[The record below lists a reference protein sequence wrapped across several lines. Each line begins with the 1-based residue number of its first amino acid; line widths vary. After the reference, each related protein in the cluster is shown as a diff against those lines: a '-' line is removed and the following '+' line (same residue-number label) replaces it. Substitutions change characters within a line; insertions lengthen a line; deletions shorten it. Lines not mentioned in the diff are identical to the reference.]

1 MPTRLRTS
9 RRFLIPATLEGP
21 TDRAEVTLSVAFV
34 IIGIAQEGNHLTY
47 SRLPTNRNFVHGG
60 PTGRAAQV
68 HIALGKRE
76 DTTMDTPDKK
86 QPKKHFFKIPA
97 NYFELSEEERQA
109 FCLEIAT
116 ILDADDEEIEGER
129 SH

>member
-1 MPTRLRTS
+1 M
-9 RRFLIPATLEGP
+9 
-21 TDRAEVTLSVAFV
+21 SVGVV

-68 HIALGKRE
+68 HTALGKRE

-97 NYFELSEEERQA
+97 NYFELSKEERQA

-116 ILDADDEEIEGER
+116 ILDADAEEDEEEEGEGAE
-129 SH
+129 HQG

>member
-1 MPTRLRTS
+1 MS
-9 RRFLIPATLEGP
+9 
-21 TDRAEVTLSVAFV
+21 FV

-60 PTGRAAQV
+60 PIGRAAQV

-76 DTTMDTPDKK
+76 DTTMAIPDKK
-86 QPKKHFFKIPA
+86 EPKKHFFKIPA
-97 NYFELSEEERQA
+97 NYFELSEDERES

-116 ILDADDEEIEGER
+116 ILHADAEEDEAQKSGD
-129 SH
+129 

>member
-1 MPTRLRTS
+1 M
-9 RRFLIPATLEGP
+9 
-21 TDRAEVTLSVAFV
+21 SVAFV

-76 DTTMDTPDKK
+76 DATMTTPDKK
-86 QPKKHFFKIPA
+86 EPKKHFFKIPA
-97 NYFELSEEERQA
+97 NYFELSEEERRA
-109 FCLEIAT
+109 FSLHIAT
-116 ILDADDEEIEGER
+116 ILHADADAEDSDVQEPGD
-129 SH
+129 

>member
-1 MPTRLRTS
+1 M
-9 RRFLIPATLEGP
+9 
-21 TDRAEVTLSVAFV
+21 AFV

-47 SRLPTNRNFVHGG
+47 SRLLTNRNFVHGG

-68 HIALGKRE
+68 HIAPGKRE
-76 DTTMDTPDKK
+76 DTTMDTPDKN

-116 ILDADDEEIEGER
+116 ILDADAENDEEEEGE
-129 SH
+129 

>member
-1 MPTRLRTS
+1 V
-9 RRFLIPATLEGP
+9 G
-21 TDRAEVTLSVAFV
+21 FV

-76 DTTMDTPDKK
+76 DTTMATPDKK
-86 QPKKHFFKIPA
+86 EPKKHFFKIPA
-97 NYFELSEEERQA
+97 NYFELSEEEREA
-109 FCLEIAT
+109 FCQDIAA
-116 ILDADDEEIEGER
+116 ILHADAEEDEVQKPGD
-129 SH
+129 

>member
-1 MPTRLRTS
+1 MS
-9 RRFLIPATLEGP
+9 A
-21 TDRAEVTLSVAFV
+21 AVV

-68 HIALGKRE
+68 HVALGKRE
-76 DTTMDTPDKK
+76 DTTMTTPDKK

-97 NYFELSEEERQA
+97 NFDKSSQEEQNAFYDQIIATLDKQRQEDEEE
-109 FCLEIAT
+109 
-116 ILDADDEEIEGER
+116 EGEAGR
-129 SH
+129 

>member
-1 MPTRLRTS
+1 M
-9 RRFLIPATLEGP
+9 
-21 TDRAEVTLSVAFV
+21 SVGVV

-76 DTTMDTPDKK
+76 DTTMATPEKNE
-86 QPKKHFFKIPA
+86 PKKHFFKIPA
-97 NYFELSEEERQA
+97 NYFELSEEEQEA
-109 FCLEIAT
+109 FCLEIAD
-116 ILDADDEEIEGER
+116 ILHADAEEDDSQKPGD
-129 SH
+129 

>member
-1 MPTRLRTS
+1 MG
-9 RRFLIPATLEGP
+9 FG
-21 TDRAEVTLSVAFV
+21 

-76 DTTMDTPDKK
+76 DTTMATPDKSE
-86 QPKKHFFKIPA
+86 PKKHYLKIPS
-97 NYFELSEEERQA
+97 NYFELSEEEREA
-109 FCLEIAT
+109 FCLEIAD
-116 ILDADDEEIEGER
+116 ILLADADAEEDEVQKSGD
-129 SH
+129 

>member
-1 MPTRLRTS
+1 M
-9 RRFLIPATLEGP
+9 
-21 TDRAEVTLSVAFV
+21 AFV

-76 DTTMDTPDKK
+76 DTTMTTPDKK

-97 NYFELSEEERQA
+97 NFDKSSQEEQKA
-109 FCLEIAT
+109 FYDQIIAT
-116 ILDADDEEIEGER
+116 LDKQRQEDEDEIQEPGD
-129 SH
+129 

>member
-1 MPTRLRTS
+1 M
-9 RRFLIPATLEGP
+9 
-21 TDRAEVTLSVAFV
+21 AFV

-76 DTTMDTPDKK
+76 DTTMTTPDKN

-97 NYFELSEEERQA
+97 NFFKRSQA
-109 FCLEIAT
+109 EQDAFYDLVVDTLLEQ
-116 ILDADDEEIEGER
+116 EVSGEKSDKKTEPR
-129 SH
+129 SK